1 MKPVLCA
8 ANVYKKQQL
17 RYCLTFLWLPTKAST
32 GIKKIFYSEM
42 ERDWLACLRR
52 RDMASLNQLV
62 KQQGFLLP
70 TSHLCWNEPVK
81 YEKPD

>member
-1 MKPVLCA
+1 ML
-8 ANVYKKQQL
+8 
-17 RYCLTFLWLPTKAST
+17 
-32 GIKKIFYSEM
+32 YSEIL
-42 ERDWLACLRR
+42 ERDWLACLRG

>member
-1 MKPVLCA
+1 M
-8 ANVYKKQQL
+8 
-17 RYCLTFLWLPTKAST
+17 
-32 GIKKIFYSEM
+32 FYSEIL
-42 ERDWLACLRR
+42 ERDWLACLRG

-62 KQQGFLLP
+62 KQQGFWLP